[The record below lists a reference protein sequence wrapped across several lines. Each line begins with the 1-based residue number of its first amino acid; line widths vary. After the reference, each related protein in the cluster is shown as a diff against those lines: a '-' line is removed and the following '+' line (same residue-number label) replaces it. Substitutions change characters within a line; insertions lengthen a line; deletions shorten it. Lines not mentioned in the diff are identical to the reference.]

1 MPEKI
6 IGILGGMGPEATI
19 DLFYKIVKF
28 TPAEKDQDHLR
39 IIIDNNPKIPD
50 RTAAILKKGED
61 PLPALQETAR
71 NLEKAGAD
79 FIIIPCNT
87 AHSFL
92 SSIQKSVK
100 IPVLNMIEEA
110 AKETQQRTSHIS
122 SIQKSVKIPVLN
134 MIEEAAKETQQR
146 TSHIKKVG
154 LLATIGIYKTEI
166 YHRYFDKFNIEVISP
181 EEKDKEEA
189 MKVIYAVKAGDLS
202 EEVKKNIIQIAQKL
216 IDKGAEAIIAGCTEI
231 PLILKE
237 GDISVPIIDPTQVLA
252 KIAIRKAR

>member
-19 DLFYKIVKF
+19 DLFYKIIKF

-50 RTAAILKKGED
+50 RTAAILGKGED
-61 PLPALQETAR
+61 PLPALQESAR

-87 AHSFL
+87 AHYFL

-110 AKETQQRTSHIS
+110 AKETQQRIFP
-122 SIQKSVKIPVLN
+122 IQ
-134 MIEEAAKETQQR
+134 
-146 TSHIKKVG
+146 KVG
-154 LLATIGIYKTEI
+154 LLASIGIYKTEI
-166 YHRYFDKFNIEVISP
+166 YHQHFRKFNIEVISP
-181 EEKDKEEA
+181 EEKDKEEV
-189 MKVIYAVKAGDLS
+189 MKVIYAVKAGNLS
-202 EEVKKNIIQIAQKL
+202 NEVKGNILKIAQKL
-216 IDKGAEAIIAGCTEI
+216 IDKGAEVIIAGCTEI

-237 GDISVPIIDPTQVLA
+237 GDVSVPIIDPTQVLA
-252 KIAIRKAR
+252 KAAVQKAKL

>member
-19 DLFYKIVKF
+19 DLFYKIIKS

-50 RTAAILKKGED
+50 RTAAILGKGED
-61 PLPALQETAR
+61 PLPALQETVK

-87 AHSFL
+87 AHYFL
-92 SSIQKSVK
+92 LLIQESVK
-100 IPVLNMIEEA
+100 IPILNMIEET
-110 AKETQQRTSHIS
+110 AKETQ
-122 SIQKSVKIPVLN
+122 KKIP
-134 MIEEAAKETQQR
+134 
-146 TSHIKKVG
+146 SIKKVG
-154 LLATIGIYKTEI
+154 LLASIGTYKTEI
-166 YHRYFDKFNIEVISP
+166 YHQQFKKFNIEVISP
-181 EEKDKEEA
+181 EEKDKEEV
-189 MKVIYAVKAGDLS
+189 MKAIYAVKAGDLS
-202 EEVKKNIIQIAQKL
+202 EGIKRNIIKIAQKL

-237 GDISVPIIDPTQVLA
+237 GDVAVPLIDPTQVLA
-252 KIAIRKAR
+252 KVAVQKAR

>member
-19 DLFYKIVKF
+19 DLFYKIIKF

-50 RTAAILKKGED
+50 RTAAILGKGED

-87 AHSFL
+87 AHYFL

-100 IPVLNMIEEA
+100 IPVINMIEET
-110 AKETQQRTSHIS
+110 AKETQQRTPQ
-122 SIQKSVKIPVLN
+122 IQ
-134 MIEEAAKETQQR
+134 
-146 TSHIKKVG
+146 KVG
-154 LLATIGIYKTEI
+154 LLASIGTYKTEI
-166 YHRYFDKFNIEVISP
+166 YHQYFKKFNIEIISP
-181 EEKDKEEA
+181 EEKDKKEV
-189 MKVIYAVKAGDLS
+189 MKVIYAVKAGNLS
-202 EEVKKNIIQIAQKL
+202 DVIKKDILKIAQKL
-216 IDKGAEAIIAGCTEI
+216 IDIGAEAIITGCTEI

-237 GDISVPIIDPTQVLA
+237 GDVSVPIIDPTQVLA
-252 KIAIRKAR
+252 KIAVRKAR

>member
-19 DLFYKIVKF
+19 DLFYKIIKF

-50 RTAAILKKGED
+50 RTAAILGKGKD
-61 PLPALQETAR
+61 PLPTLRETAQ

-87 AHSFL
+87 AHYFL
-92 SSIQKSVK
+92 PLIQESVK
-100 IPVLNMIEEA
+100 IPILNMIEET
-110 AKETQQRTSHIS
+110 AKETRGKIS
-122 SIQKSVKIPVLN
+122 PIQ
-134 MIEEAAKETQQR
+134 
-146 TSHIKKVG
+146 KVG
-154 LLATIGIYKTEI
+154 LLASIGIYKTGI
-166 YHRYFDKFNIEVISP
+166 YHQHFKKFNIEVISP
-181 EEKDKEEA
+181 EEKDKEEI
-189 MKVIYAVKAGDLS
+189 MKIIYAVKAGDLS
-202 EEVKKNIIQIAQKL
+202 EEVKKSIILIAQKL

-237 GDISVPIIDPTQVLA
+237 GDVPVPIIDPTQVLA
-252 KIAIRKAR
+252 KAAIQKAR

>member
-19 DLFYKIVKF
+19 DLFYKIIKF

-50 RTAAILKKGED
+50 RTTAILGKGED
-61 PLPALQETAR
+61 PLPALQQSAC

-87 AHSFL
+87 AHYFL
-92 SSIQKSVK
+92 PRIQESVN
-100 IPVLNMIEEA
+100 IPIINMIEETA
-110 AKETQQRTSHIS
+110 REVRKRFLL
-122 SIQKSVKIPVLN
+122 IQKI
-134 MIEEAAKETQQR
+134 
-146 TSHIKKVG
+146 G
-154 LLATIGIYKTEI
+154 LLASMGVYKVKIYN
-166 YHRYFDKFNIEVISP
+166 HFFQKFEIEVIFP
-181 EEKDKEEA
+181 DKENQEKI

-202 EEVKKNIIQIAQKL
+202 NKVKKDILIVSQNL

-231 PLILKE
+231 PLILKD
-237 GDISVPIIDPTQVLA
+237 GDVLVPIIDPTQVLA
-252 KIAIRKAR
+252 SIAVQKAR

>member
-19 DLFYKIVKF
+19 DLFYKIIKF

-50 RTAAILKKGED
+50 RTVAILGRGED

-87 AHSFL
+87 AHYFL
-92 SSIQKSVK
+92 SSIQESVK
-100 IPVLNMIEEA
+100 IPILNMIEET
-110 AKETQQRTSHIS
+110 AKETQ
-122 SIQKSVKIPVLN
+122 KKIP
-134 MIEEAAKETQQR
+134 
-146 TSHIKKVG
+146 SIKKVG
-154 LLATIGIYKTEI
+154 LLASIGTYKTEI
-166 YHRYFDKFNIEVISP
+166 YHQQFKKFNIEIIYP
-181 EEKDKEEA
+181 EEKDKEEV
-189 MKVIYAVKAGDLS
+189 MKVIYVVKAGDLS
-202 EEVKKNIIQIAQKL
+202 EEVKKNILKIAQKL

-237 GDISVPIIDPTQVLA
+237 RDITVPLIDPTQVLA
-252 KIAIRKAR
+252 KVAVQKAR

>member
-19 DLFYKIVKF
+19 DLFYKIIKF

-50 RTAAILKKGED
+50 RTAAILGKGED
-61 PLPALQETAR
+61 PLPALQKTAQ

-87 AHSFL
+87 AHYFL
-92 SSIQKSVK
+92 PSIQESVK
-100 IPVLNMIEEA
+100 IPILNMIEET
-110 AKETQQRTSHIS
+110 AKETQKRNS
-122 SIQKSVKIPVLN
+122 SI
-134 MIEEAAKETQQR
+134 
-146 TSHIKKVG
+146 KKTG
-154 LLATIGIYKTEI
+154 LLASIGTYKAEI
-166 YHRYFDKFNIEVISP
+166 YHQHFKKFNIEVISP
-181 EEKDKEEA
+181 EEKDEEEI
-189 MKVIYAVKAGDLS
+189 MKAIYTVKAGNLS
-202 EEVKKNIIQIAQKL
+202 EEIKKNILKIAQKL

-237 GDISVPIIDPTQVLA
+237 GDVPVPIIDPTQALA
-252 KIAIRKAR
+252 EAAIQKAR